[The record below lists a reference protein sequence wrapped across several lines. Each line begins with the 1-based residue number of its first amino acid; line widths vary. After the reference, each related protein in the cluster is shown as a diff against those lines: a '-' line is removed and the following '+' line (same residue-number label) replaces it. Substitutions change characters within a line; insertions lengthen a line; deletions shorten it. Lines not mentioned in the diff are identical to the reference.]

1 MSDMHKRNLK
11 KLQSFVY
18 FGSFLKMFI
27 FFVELAKTIGRLFTC
42 YLSQKKTFDLYP
54 EKNTKPQ
61 KENL

>member
-1 MSDMHKRNLK
+1 
-11 KLQSFVY
+11 
-18 FGSFLKMFI
+18 

-42 YLSQKKTFDLYP
+42 YLSQKKTFDLCP